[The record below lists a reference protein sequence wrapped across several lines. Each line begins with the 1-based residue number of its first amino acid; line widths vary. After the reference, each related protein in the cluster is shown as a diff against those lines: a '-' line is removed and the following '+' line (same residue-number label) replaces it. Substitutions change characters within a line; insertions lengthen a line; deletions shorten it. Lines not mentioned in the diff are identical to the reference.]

1 MRAQN
6 RQGTIQGL
14 SGLKLN
20 RRRAIQALGAGSATA
35 LATRGLAAPAR
46 ARQEI
51 GGELVFRTWG
61 GPMTDVLQTAWV
73 DPFQEQFGVT
83 VVMDTGELPEVQL
96 QQQKG
101 NPQYDVVA
109 LNRIQV
115 HQLRNEEVL
124 QQLDDTVVPNLA
136 NVYPELASQYGISAP
151 AYFGE
156 MGLVY
161 NTEHVTTTPT
171 SWEELW
177 KTEYAGHVA
186 TPTGVDGG
194 DLFIPPIANMVG
206 TSWDGDLAP
215 VWEKLAEL
223 KPNVLTQ
230 YSSAGQLLNLLET
243 EDAWLAPWYN
253 GRSWNAIEQG
263 LPLGYVTPEEGA
275 TIVLIDMVI
284 PQGAPNIEAAYA
296 FVNFAL
302 EPEQQAAFAEG
313 FSYAPSRMDVELPE
327 EVAQRMPYG
336 QEGIGKL
343 IIPDWD
349 EFDSMRVDW
358 AEEWN
363 KIFGAPAE
371 S

>member
-1 MRAQN
+1 MEARG
-6 RQGTIQGL
+6 RVGTMQRMFDATL
-14 SGLKLN
+14 S
-20 RRRAIQALGAGSATA
+20 RRRALLAAGGAAAA
-35 LATRGLAAPAR
+35 LAARGAAPIR

-51 GGELVFRTWG
+51 GGELIFRTWG
-61 GPMTDVLQTAWV
+61 GAMTDVLQTAWV

-83 VVMDTGELPEVQL
+83 VIMDTGELPEVQL

-101 NPQYDVVA
+101 NPQFDVVA

-115 HQLRNEEVL
+115 HQLRNEDVL
-124 QQLDDTVVPNLA
+124 QPVDDTVIPNLA
-136 NVYPELASQYGISAP
+136 NVYPQLLSQYGISTP

-161 NTEHVTTTPT
+161 HKDHVAETPT

-177 KTEYAGHVA
+177 KPEYAGHVA

-194 DLFIPPIANMVG
+194 DLFIPPIAKMVG

-215 VWEKLAEL
+215 VWAKLAEL
-223 KPNVLTQ
+223 QPSVLTQ
-230 YSSAGQLLNLLET
+230 YSSAGQMLNLLET
-243 EDAWLAPWYN
+243 GDAWLAPWYN

-263 LPLGYVTPEEGA
+263 LPVGYVTPEEGA

-284 PQGAPNIEAAYA
+284 PKGAPNLEAAYA

-302 EPEQQAAFAEG
+302 EPEQQAAFATG
-313 FSYAPSRMDVELPE
+313 FSYAPARMDVELPE

-336 QEGIGKL
+336 EEGIAKL

-349 EFDSMRVDW
+349 EFDSMRVEW

-363 KIFGAPAE
+363 KIFGAPEA
-371 S
+371 